1 MWVMVMQ
8 GCIGH
13 TRSHG
18 SCSRLLH
25 MAATVVQS
33 GSIGNV
39 GKVKM
44 GGI

>member
-1 MWVMVMQ
+1 MS
-8 GCIGH
+8 H
-13 TRSHG
+13 TRSHESHG
-18 SCSRLLH
+18 KLH
-25 MAATVVQS
+25 HRAVTVVQS